1 MPIKH
6 YFRPASLREALSL
19 LTSYSWSSKILAGG
33 TDLLIQQA
41 LESTPEITVISLKDI
56 EELRQIR
63 KTAEGD
69 IFVGATA
76 RHAEVAQSPIVNQ
89 YFPALAKASD
99 WVGSRSIRSLATIGG
114 NICNAS
120 PSADTAPP
128 LLAYEAR
135 AVIESPSG
143 ERIVEI
149 EDFFTGPST
158 TLLQGGEILK
168 GFLLRP
174 KSGWLADYEKIGL
187 RKAME
192 IAIVNACVALAKDE
206 HNRCAKIR
214 IALGAVAPTPIR
226 ARKAEA
232 ILENREMTQ
241 ELIEE
246 CAETA
251 VAETKPISDIR
262 SSADYRRKMVH
273 FLVKK
278 MVSAFA
284 GVG

>member
-41 LESTPEITVISLKDI
+41 LESTPEIIVISLKDI
-56 EELRQIR
+56 EDLRQIR

-76 RHAEVAQSPIVNQ
+76 RHAEVAQSPLVNQ

-120 PSADTAPP
+120 PSADTALP
-128 LLAYEAR
+128 LLAYEAGV
-135 AVIESPSG
+135 AIESPSG
-143 ERIVEI
+143 ERIVDI
-149 EDFFTGPST
+149 ADFFAGPST
-158 TLLQGGEILK
+158 TLLQNGEILK
-168 GFLLRP
+168 GFLLQP

-192 IAIVNACVALAKDE
+192 IAIVNACVAIAKDE
-206 HNRCAKIR
+206 YNRIAKIR

-232 ILENREMTQ
+232 ILENREMTR
-241 ELIEE
+241 ELVEE

-251 VAETKPISDIR
+251 VGETKPISDIR
-262 SSADYRRKMVH
+262 SSADYRRKMTH

-278 MVSAFA
+278 MATA
-284 GVG
+284 LATVG

>member
-6 YFRPASLREALSL
+6 YFRPASLTEALNL
-19 LTSYSWSSKILAGG
+19 LACYSQSAKVLAGG
-33 TDLLIQQA
+33 TDLLIPQA
-41 LESTPEITVISLKDI
+41 LESSPEIVVISLKDI
-56 EELRQIR
+56 EDLRQIT

-76 RHAEVAQSPIVNQ
+76 RHAEVAQSPLVQQ

-99 WVGSRSIRSLATIGG
+99 WVGSRSIRSVATIGG

-135 AVIESPSG
+135 VVIESPSG
-143 ERIVEI
+143 ERVVEI
-149 EDFFTGPST
+149 GDFFTGPSMT
-158 TLLQGGEILK
+158 CLQNVEILK

-174 KSGWLADYEKIGL
+174 KSGWPADYEKIGL

-192 IAIVNACVALAKDE
+192 IAIVNACVAVAKDKQS
-206 HNRCAKIR
+206 RCSEIR

-232 ILENREMTQ
+232 ILENREMTR

-246 CAETA
+246 CVETA
-251 VAETKPISDIR
+251 VGETKPISDIR
-262 SSADYRRKMVH
+262 SSADYRRKMTH

-284 GVG
+284 SIG

>member
-6 YFRPASLREALSL
+6 YFRPASLTEALNL
-19 LTSYSWSSKILAGG
+19 LACYSQSAKVLAGG
-33 TDLLIQQA
+33 TDLLIPQA
-41 LESTPEITVISLKDI
+41 LESSPEIVVISLKDI
-56 EELRQIR
+56 EDLRQIT

-69 IFVGATA
+69 IFVGAMV
-76 RHAEVAQSPIVNQ
+76 RHAEVAQSPLVQQ

-99 WVGSRSIRSLATIGG
+99 WVGSRSIRSVATIGG

-135 AVIESPSG
+135 VVIESPSG
-143 ERIVEI
+143 ERVVEI
-149 EDFFTGPST
+149 GDFFTGPSMT
-158 TLLQGGEILK
+158 CLQNVEILK

-192 IAIVNACVALAKDE
+192 IAIVNACVAVAKDKQS
-206 HNRCAKIR
+206 RCSEIR

-232 ILENREMTQ
+232 ILENREMTR

-251 VAETKPISDIR
+251 VGETKPISDIR
-262 SSADYRRKMVH
+262 SSADYRRKMTH

-284 GVG
+284 SIG

>member
-6 YFRPASLREALSL
+6 YFRPASLTEALNL
-19 LTSYSWSSKILAGG
+19 LACYSQSAKVLAGG
-33 TDLLIQQA
+33 TDLLIPQA
-41 LESTPEITVISLKDI
+41 LESSPEIVVISLKDI
-56 EELRQIR
+56 EDLRQIT

-69 IFVGATA
+69 IFVGAMV
-76 RHAEVAQSPIVNQ
+76 RHAEVAQSPLVQQ

-99 WVGSRSIRSLATIGG
+99 WVGSRSIRSVATIGG

-135 AVIESPSG
+135 VVIESPSG
-143 ERIVEI
+143 ERVVEI
-149 EDFFTGPST
+149 GDFFTGPSMT
-158 TLLQGGEILK
+158 CLQNVEILK

-192 IAIVNACVALAKDE
+192 IAIVNACVAVAKDKQS
-206 HNRCAKIR
+206 RCSEIR

-232 ILENREMTQ
+232 ILENREMTR

-246 CAETA
+246 CVETA
-251 VAETKPISDIR
+251 VGETKPISDIR
-262 SSADYRRKMVH
+262 SSADYRRKMTH

-284 GVG
+284 SIG

>member
-6 YFRPASLREALSL
+6 YFRPASLTEALNL
-19 LTSYSWSSKILAGG
+19 LACYSQSAKVLAGG
-33 TDLLIQQA
+33 TDLLIPQA
-41 LESTPEITVISLKDI
+41 LESSTEIVVISLKDI
-56 EELRQIR
+56 EDLRQIT

-69 IFVGATA
+69 IFVGAMV
-76 RHAEVAQSPIVNQ
+76 RHAEVAQSPLVQQ

-99 WVGSRSIRSLATIGG
+99 WVGSRSIRSVATIGG

-135 AVIESPSG
+135 VVIESPSG
-143 ERIVEI
+143 ERVVEI
-149 EDFFTGPST
+149 GDFFTGPSMT
-158 TLLQGGEILK
+158 CLQNVEILK

-174 KSGWLADYEKIGL
+174 KSGWPADYEKIGL

-192 IAIVNACVALAKDE
+192 IAIVNACVAVAKDKQS
-206 HNRCAKIR
+206 RCSEIR

-232 ILENREMTQ
+232 ILENREMTR

-246 CAETA
+246 CVETA
-251 VAETKPISDIR
+251 VGETKPISDIR
-262 SSADYRRKMVH
+262 SSADYRRKMTH

-284 GVG
+284 SIG

>member
-1 MPIKH
+1 MPIKQ
-6 YFRPASLREALSL
+6 YFRPACLTEALNL
-19 LTSYSWSSKILAGG
+19 LACYSQSAKVLAGG
-33 TDLLIQQA
+33 TDLLIPQA
-41 LESTPEITVISLKDI
+41 LESSPEIVVISLKDI

-69 IFVGATA
+69 IFLGATA
-76 RHAEVAQSPIVNQ
+76 RHAEVAQSSLVNQ

-135 AVIESPSG
+135 VVIESPLG
-143 ERIVEI
+143 ERVVEI

-158 TLLQGGEILK
+158 TLLKDVEILK

-174 KSGWLADYEKIGL
+174 KSGWLADYAKIGL

-192 IAIVNACVALAKDE
+192 IAIVNACVAVSKDE
-206 HNRCAKIR
+206 YDRCAKIR

-232 ILENREMTQ
+232 ILENREMTR
-241 ELIEE
+241 ELVQE

-251 VAETKPISDIR
+251 VGETKPISDIR
-262 SSADYRRKMVH
+262 SSADYRRKMTH

-278 MVSAFA
+278 MVSALA
-284 GVG
+284 SIG